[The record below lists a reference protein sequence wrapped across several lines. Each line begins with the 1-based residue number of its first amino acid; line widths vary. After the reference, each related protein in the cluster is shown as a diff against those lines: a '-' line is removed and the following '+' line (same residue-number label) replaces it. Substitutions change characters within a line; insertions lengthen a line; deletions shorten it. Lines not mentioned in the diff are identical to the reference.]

1 MNYTFATFVVDKLVD
16 LPNPEKCQLRSRTTT
31 TFLGCGPDLPV
42 ENLSE
47 FFMTSEVLKLRSRKM
62 LAGMARRNGISGW
75 HSMTKPELV
84 RALLRVARARQPVSR
99 TTSRTRR
106 EELASNR
113 HRNGSGRKSVKNAR
127 KNGSRNGSSN
137 GHVLPLRVRDLCT
150 TETVARKGSGRRNY
164 IDATVS
170 DTHWLRVQWDLT
182 RDTIRRAESRLG
194 SDWHTAVP
202 TLRLLGVAV
211 DDVNSVSE
219 LKVKD
224 VAIEAG
230 VNTWYV
236 HVPGDARAY
245 RIHIG
250 YKTHS
255 GQFFALAKS
264 NVCSMPMLNANLA
277 PGLNGHHSA
286 DGEAAE
292 AIESGDN
299 KASGR
304 LGRPLGFSTL
314 SHFGPAATEEREKGE
329 FSFKLDTELVV
340 HGSTRPGSMLTVQG
354 NAIDLRDDGSF
365 TIRVNQP
372 EGRQVIA
379 FTAMSPRGSERRMIV
394 LGVER
399 NTKELERQYFDGGH
413 PDGHVE

>member
-1 MNYTFATFVVDKLVD
+1 
-16 LPNPEKCQLRSRTTT
+16 
-31 TFLGCGPDLPV
+31 
-42 ENLSE
+42 
-47 FFMTSEVLKLRSRKM
+47 MTSEALKLRSRKI
-62 LAGMARRNGISGW
+62 LAGMAKRNGISGW

-84 RALLRVARARQPVSR
+84 RALLRLAQAKRP
-99 TTSRTRR
+99 TSRTPSRSR
-106 EELASNR
+106 ATAVTAG
-113 HRNGSGRKSVKNAR
+113 RNGNGRKAKAAH
-127 KNGSRNGSSN
+127 KNGTSN
-137 GHVLPLRVRDLCT
+137 GHVLPLRTRDLCT
-150 TETVARKGSGRRNY
+150 TETAARNGSGRKNY

-170 DTHWLRVQWDLT
+170 DTNWVRVQWDLT
-182 RDTIRRAESRLG
+182 RDSIRRAESRLG

-202 TLRLLGVAV
+202 TLRILGVAV
-211 DDVNSVSE
+211 DDVNSVTE

-224 VAIEAG
+224 VFIEAG

-236 HVPGDARAY
+236 HVPAESRAY

-250 YKTHS
+250 YKTQN
-255 GQFFALAKS
+255 GMFFALAKS
-264 NVCSMPMLNANLA
+264 NVCSMPQLNANLA
-277 PGLNGHHSA
+277 PGLNGHHA
-286 DGEAAE
+286 ANGDAAE
-292 AIESGDN
+292 AVEAGDN

-354 NAIDLRDDGSF
+354 DPVDLRDDGSF

-372 EGRQVIA
+372 EGRQVVA

-394 LGVER
+394 LGIER

-413 PDGHVE
+413 PEGHVE

>member
-1 MNYTFATFVVDKLVD
+1 
-16 LPNPEKCQLRSRTTT
+16 
-31 TFLGCGPDLPV
+31 
-42 ENLSE
+42 
-47 FFMTSEVLKLRSRKM
+47 MTSEALKSRSRKI
-62 LAGMARRNGISGW
+62 LASMAKRNGISGW

-84 RALLRVARARQPVSR
+84 RALLRMAQAKRPVSR
-99 TTSRTRR
+99 TPARTRSA
-106 EELASNR
+106 ELSSAR
-113 HRNGSGRKSVKNAR
+113 HRNGRKSAR
-127 KNGSRNGSSN
+127 HAHRNGSTN
-137 GHVLPLRVRDLCT
+137 GHVLPLRTRDLCT
-150 TETVARKGSGRRNY
+150 TEGNGRNGSARKNY

-170 DTHWLRVQWDLT
+170 DAHWIRVQWDLT
-182 RDTIRRAESRLG
+182 RDSIRRAESRLG

-202 TLRLLGVAV
+202 TLRLLGVAA

-224 VAIEAG
+224 VVIEAG

-236 HVPGDARAY
+236 NVPADARAY

-250 YKTHS
+250 YKTRN
-255 GQFFALAKS
+255 GMFFALAKS
-264 NVCSMPMLNANLA
+264 NVCSMPVLNANLA
-277 PGLNGHHSA
+277 PGLNGHQA
-286 DGEAAE
+286 ANGEAAKVVE
-292 AIESGDN
+292 AGDN

-329 FSFKLDTELVV
+329 FSFKLDTELIV

-354 NAIDLRDDGSF
+354 DAVELRDDGSF

-394 LGVER
+394 LGIER

-413 PDGHVE
+413 PDGHAE